1 MVARVGDA
9 DLGFPTVI
17 TGQRP
22 WNPFLLWEA
31 MRDRTREIVRG
42 RVDKMG
48 FRAPVTVHR
57 NGNNAEVVLRGFR
70 VAQLELRAGLHNL

>member
-22 WNPFLLWEA
+22 WNTFLLWEA
-31 MRDRTREIVRG
+31 MRDRVWEIVRG

-48 FRAPVTVHR
+48 FPAPVTVHR
-57 NGNNAEVVLRGFR
+57 DGNDAEVVWRGFR
-70 VAQLELRAGLHNL
+70 VAQLELWAGLHNR